1 MMNDQENL
9 KTIHEVYAA
18 FARDDVPAVLNLL
31 TEDVEWF
38 TPGPPTI
45 IPYAGSRSGSQQ
57 VAQYFKDF
65 NQAVEITA
73 FEPRQFFAQADQVVV
88 LGNYSGRVRTTDRV
102 INSEWAHAFTLRDG
116 KIAKFRGYED
126 SAAVVAA
133 FSRQPQAAQA
143 S

>member
-1 MMNDQENL
+1 MNDQDNL
-9 KTIHEVYAA
+9 KTIHDVYAA
-18 FARDDVPAVLNLL
+18 FGRGDVPAVLNLL

-38 TPGPPTI
+38 TPGPPAV
-45 IPYAGSRSGSQQ
+45 IPYAGSRSGSKE

-65 NQAVEITA
+65 GQAMEITA
-73 FEPRQFFAQADQVVV
+73 FEPQKFFAQADQVVV
-88 LGNYSGRVRTTDRV
+88 LGHYSGRVRTTGNV
-102 INSEWAHAFTLRDG
+102 LESEWAHAFTLRDG

-133 FSRQPQAAQA
+133 FSRQPLAAQA